1 MVNKTNTAIETLEFN
16 LRAINNCIR
25 LKKGELKEK
34 IEKIHY
40 DCPSEYES
48 ISILCNSIVCLLKQE
63 EMLEFSL
70 NLLKNNDLSKL
81 EDDGLIELINDDKV
95 KQLIDGVITRN
106 E

>member
-1 MVNKTNTAIETLEFN
+1 MVNKTNTVIETLEFN

-34 IEKIHY
+34 ISRIHY

-48 ISILCNSIVCLLKQE
+48 ISILSNSIVCLLKQQE
-63 EMLEFSL
+63 IFEFSL
-70 NLLKNNDLSKL
+70 NLLKNNGLCEL
-81 EDDGLIELINDDKV
+81 EDDRFKELINEDEV
-95 KQLIDGVITRN
+95 KQLLNGVITRN